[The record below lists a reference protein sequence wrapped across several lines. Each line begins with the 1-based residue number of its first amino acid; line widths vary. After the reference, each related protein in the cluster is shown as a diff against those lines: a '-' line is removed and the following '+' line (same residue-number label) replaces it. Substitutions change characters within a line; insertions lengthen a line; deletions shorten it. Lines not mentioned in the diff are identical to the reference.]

1 MSGTA
6 IPYIDPN
13 VEYAGV
19 SRLRKLNSG
28 QLEKLEKTLVLQDK
42 DNPLAVLVRYEQCLM
57 MQEQLRKLENTIEL
71 LTNGEEVAGL
81 IEGLRA
87 LEHGRTRSI
96 KAIRASLQKK
106 TIPAGPSVH
115 PSRKG
120 VQRKGDTLL
129 DRCTAGVI
137 HRQVCHHHSPTL
149 PTADGRRR
157 SAGTFSKLP
166 L

>member
-28 QLEKLEKTLVLQDK
+28 QLEKLDKTLVLQDK
-42 DNPLAVLVRYEQCLM
+42 DNPLAVLVRYEQYLM

-71 LTNGEEVAGL
+71 LTNAEEVAGL

-87 LEHGRTRSI
+87 LKQGRSRSL
-96 KAIRASLQKK
+96 KAVRGALKK
-106 TIPAGPSVH
+106 G
-115 PSRKG
+115 
-120 VQRKGDTLL
+120 Q
-129 DRCTAGVI
+129 
-137 HRQVCHHHSPTL
+137 
-149 PTADGRRR
+149 
-157 SAGTFSKLP
+157 
-166 L
+166 

>member
-42 DNPLAVLVRYEQCLM
+42 DNPLAVLVRYEQYLM

-71 LTNGEEVAGL
+71 LTNAEEVAGL

-87 LEHGRTRSI
+87 LEQGRTRSV
-96 KAIRASLQKK
+96 KAIRHSLKK
-106 TIPAGPSVH
+106 G
-115 PSRKG
+115 K
-120 VQRKGDTLL
+120 
-129 DRCTAGVI
+129 
-137 HRQVCHHHSPTL
+137 
-149 PTADGRRR
+149 
-157 SAGTFSKLP
+157 
-166 L
+166 